1 MMKLPTRSRVFLDTS
16 YVIALSSPKDK
27 YHKIAT
33 QLADQLEIQ
42 RVHFVTTR
50 AVLLE
55 IGNAL
60 SKQRFKLSGIDLLE
74 SIEAD
79 PDIEI
84 IPMSEL
90 LYTQAFQLYQSRPD
104 KEWGMTDCVSF
115 VVMRE
120 QKLKEALTTDNH
132 FSQAGYR
139 ALLLEKMP

>member
-1 MMKLPTRSRVFLDTS
+1 MKLPTRSRVFLDTS
-16 YVIALSSPKDK
+16 YAIALSSPKDK
-27 YHKIAT
+27 YHKIAI

-42 RVHFVTTR
+42 QMRFVTTR

-60 SKQRFKLSGIDLLE
+60 SKQRFRLSAIDLLE
-74 SIEAD
+74 SIEVD

-84 IPMSEL
+84 IPLSEL
-90 LYTQAFQLYQSRPD
+90 LYTQAFELYKSRPD

-120 QKLKEALTTDNH
+120 WKLKEVLTTDHH

-139 ALLLEKMP
+139 TLLLERMP

>member
-1 MMKLPTRSRVFLDTS
+1 MKFPTQSKVFLDTS
-16 YVIALSSPKDK
+16 YAIALSSPKDK

-33 QLADQLEIQ
+33 QLAEQLEIQ
-42 RVHFVTTR
+42 RVRFVTTR

-60 SKQRFKLSGIDLLE
+60 SKQRFRLAAIDLLE

-79 PDIEI
+79 PDIEMM
-84 IPMSEL
+84 PLSEL

-120 QKLKEALTTDNH
+120 QKLKEALTTDHH
-132 FSQAGYR
+132 FSQVGYR
-139 ALLLEKMP
+139 ALLLEKVL